1 MQVIDRSRLKIA
13 KDLRCLSNKDFA
25 NLLGC
30 SEPKIRK
37 ILTDENYHISH
48 EDFSHIMEKL
58 NLPAS
63 FFSGE
68 DNLSLIQT
76 CDIFY
81 RSAARIKAEYRNAN
95 EAYTLLAK
103 KINFYFEQKLTLP
116 KFSFPELEIF
126 ESDHPKF
133 PSNIANNL
141 RGFWGLGIQPINNI
155 IALLEL
161 KGFRVFRLPFETKQ
175 MDALSFFDDQSGN
188 PFVFLN
194 DFKSFERQRFD
205 AAHELGHMIMHK
217 DDKAEY
223 NRTKESEADQFA
235 SEFLMPYQ
243 GFISKIP
250 SNLSIQSMIEYKKQW
265 RVSLK
270 AINYRSHKLDLISD
284 WNYKN
289 NSIRINSYGY
299 HINEPEPTH
308 RDHSL
313 LFTKILKVLSS
324 EHNFSINKMLDE
336 MGISKKDFNDL
347 TFNSLE
353 TLEFSKI
360 KPKLYLVE

>member
-1 MQVIDRSRLKIA
+1 MQVIDRNMLKVA
-13 KDLRCLSNKDFA
+13 KDLRRLSNKDFA

-37 ILTDENYHISH
+37 ILTDESYPINQ
-48 EDFSHIMEKL
+48 EDFSHIVEKL
-58 NLPAS
+58 DLPAS
-63 FFSGE
+63 FFSNA
-68 DNLSLIQT
+68 DNLFPIQT

-103 KINFYFEQKLTLP
+103 RINLYFERKLTLP
-116 KFSFPELEIF
+116 KFNFPELEIF
-126 ESDHPKF
+126 EADHSEF
-133 PSNIANNL
+133 SANTANNL
-141 RGFWGLGIQPINNI
+141 RGCWGLGIQPINNI

-161 KGFRVFRLPFETKQ
+161 KGIRVFRLPFETKQ
-175 MDALSFFDDQSGN
+175 MDALSFFDDQSGS

-217 DDKAEY
+217 DNKAEY

-243 GFISKIP
+243 GFMGNLPK
-250 SNLSIQSMIEYKKQW
+250 NLSIQSMIEYKKYW

-270 AINYRSHKLDLISD
+270 AINYKCNKLKLISE
-284 WNYKN
+284 WSYKN

-299 HINEPEPTH
+299 HINEPEPTYS
-308 RDHSL
+308 DQSL

-324 EHNFSINKMLDE
+324 EDNFSVNKMLDD
-336 MGISKKDFNDL
+336 MGVSHKDFNDL

-353 TLEFSKI
+353 KLELT
-360 KPKLYLVE
+360 KPKRKLYLVK